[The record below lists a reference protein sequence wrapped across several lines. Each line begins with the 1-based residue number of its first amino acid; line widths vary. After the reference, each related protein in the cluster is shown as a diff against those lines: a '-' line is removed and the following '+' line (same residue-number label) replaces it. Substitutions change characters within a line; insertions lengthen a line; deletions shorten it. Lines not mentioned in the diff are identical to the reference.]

1 MITPQGLQLMLD
13 VPLYG
18 TIVTLEL
25 FGSRSETQDF
35 LFIGME
41 RYRYCVLQWDGRKS
55 ELLTR
60 SEGDVSELFGRPTDN
75 GQIGIIDR
83 HYRLIG
89 LHLYDGLFKVIPF
102 DNKGHLK
109 EALNIRLEELV
120 VLDIKFLYRCENPT
134 VAVLYQDNKDARHVK
149 TYEIELEDKKFV
161 EGSWSQN
168 NLDNSA
174 RLLIPVPLGG
184 VIIVGEDTIV
194 YCSSTTI
201 KSLSIKQSIIR
212 AVGRVDPYGSR
223 YLYGDNT
230 GALHLLAI
238 THESGR
244 VTGLKSHF
252 IGETSIASTIS
263 YLGSGFF
270 YIGSQF
276 GDSQLLKLNT
286 QADASGSFVEILEQY
301 INIGP
306 IVDLCVVD
314 FERQGQGQVITC
326 SGAHKDG
333 SIRSIRNEIVITDQA
348 SLQLH
353 GMKGLWSLKCSSND
367 PYDTFLV
374 VTFINETRFLANNK
388 ENKLVET
395 PIEGFDSETQTLVCE
410 SAIHNQLIQVTA
422 QSVRLVSSTSR
433 DLLDQW
439 FAPTGFPVNVAAANA
454 CQVLLAT
461 GGFHLIYLEI
471 TNSKLVEVKHVELE
485 HVISCLDINPI
496 GENPQYSSLAA
507 VGMWT
512 DTSVRIFSLPGLE
525 LIRKENL
532 GEVVPRS
539 VLLCTIEEVS
549 YLFCALGDGHLFSF
563 VLNISTCELS
573 DRSRVSLGTQPISLC
588 KFSSHDR
595 THVLAASDRPTI
607 ICSSDKKL
615 LYSYVNLKEMNHV
628 CPFNTVIFPESIAIA
643 KEAELSI
650 GAINYFRKPHIH
662 TIPLNEH
669 ARRICHQE
677 RSQTLALCS
686 FKNKYMHAVSET
698 HFVRLL
704 DHQTFGVLSTHTL
717 DAFECGCSI
726 ISCSFSDDDNFYY
739 CVGTAYV
746 LPMEDEPTK
755 GRILVFLVEEGKLQ
769 LITAKETKGAVYSLK
784 AFNGKLLA
792 AINQKIRLYK
802 WVQRDDRSHVLQFEC
817 AHDGHVLSLYTQ
829 TRGDFI
835 LVGDMMRS
843 LSLLMYKHE
852 EGKIEEVARDF
863 NTKWMTAVEML
874 DDDIYIGAD
883 NCGNLFTVCKSTDGW
898 LEAVGEYHLGDV
910 VNRLHHG
917 SLVMH
922 RMDSEIGQF
931 PSVIFGTVNGAIGVI
946 ASLPFDLYAFLEK
959 LQSVLVNFVKGV
971 GNLSH
976 AEWRSFC
983 NARRTSYARNF
994 VDGDL
999 IESFLSLSPSQMVE
1013 VAWAMGVPQVE
1024 LYKKVQELTNLH

>member
-1 MITPQGLQLMLD
+1 MRAWNYVVTAHKPTAVSHSCVGNFTAPHQLNLIVAKCNHIEIYMLTPHGLQLMLD

-18 TIVTLEL
+18 TVATLEL
-25 FGSRSETQDF
+25 YRSRSETQDF

-60 SEGDVSELFGRPTDN
+60 SEGDASEFLGRPTDN
-75 GQIGIIDR
+75 GQ
-83 HYRLIG
+83 
-89 LHLYDGLFKVIPF
+89 VIQ
-102 DNKGHLK
+102 
-109 EALNIRLEELV
+109 ALNIRLEELV

-134 VAVLYQDNKDARHVK
+134 VVVLYQDNKDARHVK
-149 TYEIELEDKKFV
+149 TYEIELEDK
-161 EGSWSQN
+161 N
-168 NLDNSA
+168 A

-194 YCSSTTI
+194 YCSSETT

-212 AVGRVDPYGSR
+212 AVGRVDQCGSR

-230 GALHLLAI
+230 GALHLLTI

-263 YLGSGFF
+263 YVGSGFF
-270 YIGSQF
+270 YVGSQF

-286 QADASGSFVEILEQY
+286 QADARGSFVEILEQY
-301 INIGP
+301 INTGP

-314 FERQGQGQVITC
+314 FGRRGQGQVITC

-333 SIRSIRNEIVITDQA
+333 SIRIIRNEIVITDQA

-367 PYDTFLV
+367 PYDIFLV
-374 VTFINETRFLANNK
+374 VTFINETRFLAINK

-395 PIEGFDSETQTLVCE
+395 PIEGFNSETQTLVCE

-485 HVISCLDINPI
+485 HAISCLDINPI
-496 GENPQYSSLAA
+496 GENLQYSSLAA

-512 DTSVRIFSLPGLE
+512 DTSVRIFSLPGIE

-532 GEVVPRS
+532 GEVVHRS

-588 KFSSHDR
+588 KFLSHDKA
-595 THVLAASDRPTI
+595 HVLAASDRPTI

-650 GAINYFRKPHIH
+650 GAINYSRKRHIH

-677 RSQTLALCS
+677 QSQTLALCS
-686 FKNKYMHAVSET
+686 FKNKYMHGVSET

-704 DHQTFGVLSTHTL
+704 DHQTFGILSTHSL

-755 GRILVFLVEEGKLQ
+755 GRILVFLVKEGKLQ
-769 LITAKETKGAVYSLK
+769 LIKAKETKGAVYSLK
-784 AFNGKLLA
+784 SFNGKLLA

-802 WVQRDDRSHVLQFEC
+802 WVQRNDMSHVLQFEC

-835 LVGDMMRS
+835 LVGDLMRS
-843 LSLLMYKHE
+843 LSLLIYKHE
-852 EGKIEEVARDF
+852 EGTIEEVARDL
-863 NTKWMTAVEML
+863 NTNWITAVEML

-883 NCGNLFTVCKSTDGW
+883 NCCNLFTVCKSPYGF
-898 LEAVGEYHLGDV
+898 LEPVGEYHLGDV

-922 RMDSEIGQF
+922 HADSGTGQF

-946 ASLPFDLYAFLEK
+946 ASLPYDLYAFLEK

-983 NARRTSYARNF
+983 NARRTSSARNF

-999 IESFLSLSPSQMVE
+999 IESFFSLSPSQMVE
-1013 VAWAMGVPQVE
+1013 VACAMGVPPIE
-1024 LYKKVQELTNLH
+1024 LYKKVQELINPH

>member
-1 MITPQGLQLMLD
+1 MRAWNYVVTAHKPTAVSHSCVGNFTAPHQLNLIVAKCNHIEIYMLTPHGLQLMLD

-18 TIVTLEL
+18 TVATLEL
-25 FGSRSETQDF
+25 YRSRSETQDF

-60 SEGDVSELFGRPTDN
+60 SEGDASEFLGRPTDN
-75 GQIGIIDR
+75 GQIGIIDC

-120 VLDIKFLYRCENPT
+120 VLDIKFLYRCENPI
-134 VAVLYQDNKDARHVK
+134 VVVLYQDNKDARHVK
-149 TYEIELEDKKFV
+149 TYEIELEDKRFV

-168 NLDNSA
+168 NLDHSA

-184 VIIVGEDTIV
+184 VIIVGENTIV
-194 YCSSTTI
+194 YCSSETT

-212 AVGRVDPYGSR
+212 AVGRVDQCGSR

-230 GALHLLAI
+230 GALHLLTI

-263 YLGSGFF
+263 YVGSGFF
-270 YIGSQF
+270 YVGSQF

-286 QADASGSFVEILEQY
+286 QADARGSFVEILEQY

-333 SIRSIRNEIVITDQA
+333 SIRIIRNEIVITDQA

-353 GMKGLWSLKCSSND
+353 GMKGLWSLKCSLND

-374 VTFINETRFLANNK
+374 VTFINETRFLAINK

-471 TNSKLVEVKHVELE
+471 TNSKLVEVKHVELD
-485 HVISCLDINPI
+485 HAISCLDINPI
-496 GENPQYSSLAA
+496 GENLQYSSLAA

-512 DTSVRIFSLPGLE
+512 DTSVRIFSLPGIE

-628 CPFNTVIFPESIAIA
+628 CPFNTVIFPE
-643 KEAELSI
+643 
-650 GAINYFRKPHIH
+650 
-662 TIPLNEH
+662 
-669 ARRICHQE
+669 
-677 RSQTLALCS
+677 
-686 FKNKYMHAVSET
+686 
-698 HFVRLL
+698 
-704 DHQTFGVLSTHTL
+704 
-717 DAFECGCSI
+717 
-726 ISCSFSDDDNFYY
+726 
-739 CVGTAYV
+739 
-746 LPMEDEPTK
+746 
-755 GRILVFLVEEGKLQ
+755 
-769 LITAKETKGAVYSLK
+769 
-784 AFNGKLLA
+784 
-792 AINQKIRLYK
+792 
-802 WVQRDDRSHVLQFEC
+802 
-817 AHDGHVLSLYTQ
+817 
-829 TRGDFI
+829 
-835 LVGDMMRS
+835 RS
-843 LSLLMYKHE
+843 LPPSCCARVHLL
-852 EGKIEEVARDF
+852 
-863 NTKWMTAVEML
+863 
-874 DDDIYIGAD
+874 
-883 NCGNLFTVCKSTDGW
+883 
-898 LEAVGEYHLGDV
+898 
-910 VNRLHHG
+910 
-917 SLVMH
+917 
-922 RMDSEIGQF
+922 
-931 PSVIFGTVNGAIGVI
+931 
-946 ASLPFDLYAFLEK
+946 
-959 LQSVLVNFVKGV
+959 
-971 GNLSH
+971 
-976 AEWRSFC
+976 
-983 NARRTSYARNF
+983 
-994 VDGDL
+994 
-999 IESFLSLSPSQMVE
+999 FLSL
-1013 VAWAMGVPQVE
+1013 WI
-1024 LYKKVQELTNLH
+1024 K